1 MRGQAHASLPPHAPR
16 PYKSNMILGCPTC
29 STRFRVPDEVLGDGG
44 RTVRCGTCGHSWHQR
59 PRQAI
64 LEVNPRFPK
73 TAKRMRKPLDGEN
86 ALDMPASPSRFEAPE
101 PPPPPPPAPMAPP
114 QAPRPMPMFE
124 EDEPILAP
132 QSFKRTMETVDA
144 MAVET
149 KASESSTGD
158 SADPMPAA
166 LKMAAMDGDMGT
178 GKPARR
184 SIAAAIGWL
193 LFALTVSAIGVGVF
207 AQSEIMARF
216 PETRAIYQALQFP
229 VPLAGE
235 GLELVAPAASRGN
248 HEGAPA
254 LLIAGR
260 VRNATD
266 LPRNVPHLR
275 AILRDGNGVEVAAW
289 EFAAEIARLAPGA
302 EATFQ
307 SQLTNPPAG
316 ANQLQI
322 VFLDKY

>member
-1 MRGQAHASLPPHAPR
+1 
-16 PYKSNMILGCPTC
+16 MILGCPTC
-29 STRFRVPDEVLGDGG
+29 ATRFRVPDEVLGDSG

-73 TAKRMRKPLDGEN
+73 TAKRMRKALDGEN
-86 ALDMPASPSRFEAPE
+86 PLDMPAAPGRFDRDHADRDRYES
-101 PPPPPPPAPMAPP
+101 PPPPPPPAPMPP
-114 QAPRPMPMFE
+114 PPEPRAMPAPMFPDE
-124 EDEPILAP
+124 EPDLTP

-149 KASESSTGD
+149 
-158 SADPMPAA
+158 ADPMPAA
-166 LKMAAMDGDMGT
+166 LKMGGMDKDDAKAAA
-178 GKPARR
+178 PRR

-207 AQSEIMARF
+207 GQSEIMARF

-229 VPLAGE
+229 VPLPGE
-235 GLELVAPAASRGN
+235 GLELVAPAAARGT
-248 HEGAPA
+248 HDGAPA
-254 LLIAGR
+254 LVITGR

-266 LPRNVPHLR
+266 LARAVPHMR
-275 AILRDGNGVEVAAW
+275 AILRDAAGADVAAW
-289 EFAAEIARLAPGA
+289 DFAAEIARLEPGA
-302 EATFQ
+302 EAMFQ
-307 SQLTNPPAG
+307 SHLANPPAG

>member
-1 MRGQAHASLPPHAPR
+1 
-16 PYKSNMILGCPTC
+16 MILGCPTC

-64 LEVNPRFPK
+64 LETNPHFPK
-73 TAKRMRKPLDGEN
+73 TAKRMRKHLDGEN
-86 ALDMPASPSRFEAPE
+86 ALEMPANPSRFEAPA
-101 PPPPPPPAPMAPP
+101 PPPPPAPMPP
-114 QAPRPMPMFE
+114 PPAPRPMPAFE
-124 EDEPILAP
+124 EDEPVLAP
-132 QSFKRTMETVDA
+132 QSFKRTLETVDA
-144 MAVET
+144 MAVESP
-149 KASESSTGD
+149 ADEQQAHEA
-158 SADPMPAA
+158 ADPMPAA
-166 LKMAAMDGDMGT
+166 LKMAAMDANAGA

-184 SIAAAIGWL
+184 SIAAAVGWL

-207 AQSEIMARF
+207 AQGEIMARF

-235 GLELVAPAASRGN
+235 GLELVAPTAARGN

-266 LPRNVPHLR
+266 LARNVPHLR
-275 AILRDGNGVEVAAW
+275 AILRGGDGVEVAAW
-289 EFAAEIARLAPGA
+289 DFAAEIARLAPGA
-302 EATFQ
+302 EAAFQ
-307 SQLTNPPAG
+307 SQLANPPTG